1 MSRFPDGHRSQ
12 LIELAQIED
21 LAVAKQAR
29 SRAPQPALHR
39 RRNIDRSQCFV
50 ENLAGELLQIRHK
63 RFAERLLKIP
73 AALPDSAR
81 SAAAAR
87 KKAPPHFV
95 PPCTP
100 SSYASRVKPMPDA
113 APVPRSRA
121 SALDG

>member
-1 MSRFPDGHRSQ
+1 MRRFSDGHHAQ

-29 SRAPQPALHR
+29 SRAPQLALHR

-50 ENLAGELLQIRHK
+50 ENLAGELLQIRHE
-63 RFAERLLKIP
+63 RFAEKLLKI
-73 AALPDSAR
+73 ASVLRDSAC

-87 KKAPPHFV
+87 QKVPPRSA

-100 SSYASRVKPMPDA
+100 S
-113 APVPRSRA
+113 
-121 SALDG
+121 

>member
-1 MSRFPDGHRSQ
+1 MRRFSDGYHSQ
-12 LIELAQIED
+12 LIELSQIEN
-21 LAVAKQAR
+21 LAVAKQTR
-29 SRAPQPALHR
+29 SRAPQLALHR
-39 RRNIDRSQCFV
+39 RRDIDRSQCFV
-50 ENLAGELLQIRHK
+50 ENLAGELLQIRHE

-100 SSYASRVKPMPDA
+100 SSSASRGTPTPDV
-113 APVPRSRA
+113 APAPRSRA
-121 SALDG
+121 SAPDG